1 MFSEEG
7 AHVLRSERVSTP
19 LPWRTAR
26 GKSTGPAHSRCSHT
40 FHTVRHTRQ
49 LPASGARLHS
59 KVKEV
64 KDSVS
69 HSAVCDSVRPRGL

>member
-26 GKSTGPAHSRCSHT
+26 GKSTGPAHSKRSHALR
-40 FHTVRHTRQ
+40 TVRHAHR

-64 KDSVS
+64 SCSVVS
-69 HSAVCDSVRPRGL
+69 NSVRPCGL